1 MTDVYGTQKNV
12 VVELS
17 RDDLAKIKGIGTT
30 TAEKLYNA
38 KIVTVRQIAEMT
50 PERLSETP
58 GIGLATATKFIIAA
72 KNYLDSSQEENI
84 GNNTPQ
90 IQEAVEIESVTTQ
103 VEKYEVEEL
112 IVEETQ
118 NSFEELQAEEDFSA
132 SEPKAIQLPKIV
144 DYGEQLEVEQVIEY
158 EEEEEEIVEY
168 EEEPSQEI
176 KEISRAMLT
185 EQNQPE
191 QQKGVEE
198 ERIEVTATKPIN
210 VDVGLSRDRIFEIR
224 EAFKDL
230 GCYEIPGS
238 LESLRQFTKNLDYL
252 GCKLVEASNN
262 LKILFLFLVKR
273 FEGSGTVL
281 VEETK
286 IELKAY
292 RNNEDSRAF
301 NDVKQITHNL
311 LRVRN
316 NIQEDVANDTTI
328 LQFFQ
333 KYLQLE
339 LRSEKSFGNKN
350 LVFLSGSTQYKVV
363 IEPILVCNAP
373 PKSMEKS
380 LAFPYQR
387 TSNLHAVDRTDIPPL
402 VKFLEK
408 KYKMIE
414 KRTKKKSSIKD
425 YHKSQVELNSRVR
438 YVSIPIFGYAVALL
452 VIYFAKMYFLLRLF
466 NTVGFAVLG
475 IYLSLLAFLYF
486 RAYKTKKEFV
496 VQVKTPY
503 YQQTFEFNETDLL
516 DFKEELTDK
525 LMAQFG
531 YECLGKEASFGVI
544 EQVEVKSLKNSIDT
558 KQSEPEFKNMFE
570 TEQVKAKSVNV
581 STTKYNGK
589 YSSFLDDP

>member
-12 VVELS
+12 VVKLS
-17 RDDLAKIKGIGTT
+17 RDDLTKIKGIGTT

-58 GIGLATATKFIIAA
+58 GIGLTTATKFITAA
-72 KNYLDSSQEENI
+72 KNYLDSSQEESI
-84 GNNTPQ
+84 ANNTPQ
-90 IQEAVEIESVTTQ
+90 IQEAVEIELLPTQ

-118 NSFEELQAEEDFSA
+118 NSYEEVQAEEDFSA
-132 SEPKAIQLPKIV
+132 SKPKAIQFPEIV
-144 DYGEQLEVEQVIEY
+144 DYGGQLEVEQVIEY
-158 EEEEEEIVEY
+158 EEEEEEVVEY
-168 EEEPSQEI
+168 EEEASQEI
-176 KEISRAMLT
+176 KHTSRAMLT
-185 EQNQPE
+185 EQDQPE

-198 ERIEVTATKPIN
+198 EIEVTATKPIT
-210 VDVGLSRDRIFEIR
+210 VDAGLSRSRAFEIR
-224 EAFKDL
+224 ETFKDL
-230 GCYEIPGS
+230 GCYEIPDS
-238 LESLRQFTKNLDYL
+238 LESLSEFTKNLDYL
-252 GCKLVEASNN
+252 GCKLVGVSNN
-262 LKILFLFLVKR
+262 LKILFLFPVKR

-281 VEETK
+281 VDETK
-286 IELKAY
+286 IELKDY
-292 RNNEDSRAF
+292 RNNKDSRAF
-301 NDVKQITHNL
+301 NDVKQITQNL
-311 LRVRN
+311 FQVRN

-350 LVFLSGSTQYKVV
+350 LVFLSGTTQYKVV

-380 LAFPYQR
+380 LVFPYQR
-387 TSNLHAVDRTDIPPL
+387 TSNLHAVVRTDVPPL

-425 YHKSQVELNSRVR
+425 YQKSQVELNSRVR
-438 YVSIPIFGYAVALL
+438 YASIPIFGYAVALL
-452 VIYFAKMYFLLRLF
+452 VIYFAEMYFLLRLL

-503 YQQTFEFNETDLL
+503 YQQTLEFNETDLL
-516 DFKEELTDK
+516 DFKEELTDE

-558 KQSEPEFKNMFE
+558 KRSEPEFKNMFE
-570 TEQVKAKSVNV
+570 PEQVKAKSVNV